1 MISYSHSLEGR
12 QKPSINYYNSVDAKQ
27 LKLFFFLNMYGCP
40 EEGIGSPGSGVTDGC
55 ELRCGCWESSL
66 DLLEKQK
73 HSSSPQLLYFL
84 NVYLEAK
91 VTELLNI
98 QSWILRCQLVSILK

>member
-1 MISYSHSLEGR
+1 MC
-12 QKPSINYYNSVDAKQ
+12 
-27 LKLFFFLNMYGCP
+27 GCP

-55 ELRCGCWESSL
+55 ELRCGCWESNL

-84 NVYLEAK
+84 KVYLEAK
-91 VTELLNI
+91 VTELVNI
-98 QSWILRCQLVSILK
+98 QSWILRHQLVSITSQVSIPIEGLSKFTELGLQQVFSLISGLFTAQ